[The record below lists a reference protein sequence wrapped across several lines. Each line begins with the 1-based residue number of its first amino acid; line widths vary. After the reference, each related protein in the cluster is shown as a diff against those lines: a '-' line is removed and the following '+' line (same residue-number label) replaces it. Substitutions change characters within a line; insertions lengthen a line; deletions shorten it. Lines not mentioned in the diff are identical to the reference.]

1 MRAAPGE
8 ETVELTLEVEPA
20 ALADEGE
27 GFWTWT
33 DGVATGVVLPT
44 RSS

>member
-20 ALADEGE
+20 APPDECE
-27 GFWTWT
+27 EFWTWT
-33 DGVATGVVLPT
+33 DGVATEVVLPAK
-44 RSS
+44 SS